1 MSRSMSVKDN
11 GYLDYKFKLDE
22 VNNIHFDIPDKI
34 VVNSKASIKV
44 TFKNKE
50 IFPYRTQIRFVIP
63 YGWEPLNT
71 ENELCS
77 ISSSVKGKIKKT
89 NSSLMI
95 TYTLQEEMKPGEFV
109 EFKYNLSNLIETAGE
124 MAYLDKVYSAIDIKL
139 PSEKLYTRIGIKYI
153 SMISDKVSFFLVK
166 IPSIFL
172 QKPVDI
178 EIVALDKFGNKDV
191 NFNKEVKII
200 GDSCLDFPN
209 VAKLKDGCVKLNQSL
224 TFKNIRKEE
233 TMISSL
239 LQYNTGYNLFPVF
252 PELTSTIGKL
262 YVSYGEING
271 SSNPIVLDDDYD
283 CQLYWG
289 DTHIHTREFSDGIGT
304 GSDAFNYAKNVVLHD
319 FAALGDHLNQRNN
332 TFMEG
337 RTNIP
342 FPYEKTIWN
351 TLIKLCRD
359 WSDLNF
365 VTIPGYEWS
374 GRNYCVTL
382 ATKTKSPYESI
393 SDKVILFPIENA
405 EEAPLVDY
413 LNENGCFQHQLY
425 DALKDEECA
434 IISHTPISFVM
445 GTSWTE
451 ANDTMENV
459 VEIYSSHG
467 SSETMN
473 GNYRPLVNNKIKGS
487 VNWALNNGFKLGFIG
502 GGDDHYSHPGCPVR
516 QDKMKNLVPILRYK
530 PGIAAIFSDKLDSL
544 KLIQNL
550 NERKCYATTGTRMWM
565 KIKIESTLM
574 GQQIETFKPPL
585 ITATVC
591 GTDKLESVELIKNGE
606 TIAIRVPTNDRI
618 KFGYEDTDLKRGE
631 NAYYYIRATQ
641 FDGERG
647 WTSPIWV
654 KFNE

>member
-1 MSRSMSVKDN
+1 MSEKDN
-11 GYLDYKFKLDE
+11 GYLDHKIKLDE
-22 VNNIHFDIPDKI
+22 VNTIHFDIPDSI

-44 TFKNKE
+44 SFNNKE
-50 IFPYRTQIRFVIP
+50 IFPSRTQFRFVIP
-63 YGWEPLNT
+63 YGWEPINN
-71 ENELCS
+71 ENEFCS
-77 ISSSVKGKIKKT
+77 ISSSVKGRIKTT

-95 TYTLQEEMKPGEFV
+95 TYILQEEMKPGENI
-109 EFKYNLSNLIETAGE
+109 EFKYNSSNLIETAGE

-139 PSEKLYTRIGIKYI
+139 PNEKFYTRIGIKYI

-166 IPSIFL
+166 IPSIYL

-178 EIVALDKFGNKDV
+178 EIVALDKFGNKDI

-200 GDSCLDFPN
+200 GDSCLEFPN
-209 VAKLKDGCVKLNQSL
+209 AAKLKDGYIKLNQSL
-224 TFKNIRKEE
+224 TFKNLRKEE
-233 TMISSL
+233 TIISTL

-262 YVSYGEING
+262 HVTCGEING
-271 SSNPIVLDDDYD
+271 SSNPIVLDDDYNS
-283 CQLYWG
+283 QLYWG

-332 TFMEG
+332 IFMEG
-337 RTNIP
+337 RKNIP
-342 FPYEKTIWN
+342 FPYEKSIWT

-425 DALKDEECA
+425 DALKDEDCA

-473 GNYRPLVNNKIKGS
+473 GNYRPLVNNKNKGS

-530 PGIAAIFSDKLDSL
+530 PGIAAIFSDRLDSK

-565 KIKIESTLM
+565 KLKIESTLM
-574 GQQIETFKPPL
+574 GQQIETIKPPL
-585 ITATVC
+585 IIATVC
-591 GTDKLESVELIKNGE
+591 GTGKLESVELIKNGE

-618 KFGYEDTDLKRGE
+618 KFGYEDIDLKRGE

-654 KFNE
+654 NHD